1 MNLTVDLTS
10 KVPIYVQVEEQIRS
24 LVAAGRLRP
33 GDQLPTIRALATE
46 LRVNYNT
53 IARAYLDLDR
63 EGVISTQ
70 QGRGTFVAGVPDAR
84 QMARLRQEKLEAIVR
99 AALDEAR
106 ALGYAPHEV
115 AAVFEERLAHWLRE
129 NGRKKAS
136 KAPAR
141 SGSSRSWTP
150 YRR

>member
-1 MNLTVDLTS
+1 MNLVIDPTS

-24 LVAAGRLRP
+24 LIAAGQLRP
-33 GDQLPTIRALATE
+33 GDQLPTIRELATE

-70 QGRGTFVAGVPDAR
+70 QGRGTFAAGVPDAE

-99 AALDEAR
+99 IALDEAR
-106 ALGYAPHEV
+106 TLGYAPDEI
-115 AAVFEERLAHWLRE
+115 AAVFEAELAHWLYK
-129 NGRKKAS
+129 NGQKKEA
-136 KAPAR
+136 
-141 SGSSRSWTP
+141 
-150 YRR
+150 